1 MISQGQTLLAFNNEN
16 PQKKAPRD
24 FTKKNRNVKDKSNIY
39 LIEKMWMLDDL
50 LDTAVEEYRTYKR
63 NSQKNDVSY
72 DGISQIYRSLYIDII
87 KREYS

>member
-1 MISQGQTLLAFNNEN
+1 M
-16 PQKKAPRD
+16 
-24 FTKKNRNVKDKSNIY
+24 
-39 LIEKMWMLDDL
+39 IEKMWMLDDL